1 MNTTAP
7 LPLGTRVEF
16 LVPTE
21 EPYPHEIGTVVGH
34 YDNEYGAGYD
44 LEVEF
49 GDGTWRVA
57 YGSSTIVGTVDANV
71 KGLICVHCAGIHP
84 GVQCHSCDRPEPGV
98 CSHCNQYA
106 RD

>member
-7 LPLGTRVEF
+7 LPLGTRLEF
-16 LVPTE
+16 LVPLVPTKE
-21 EPYPHEIGTVVGH
+21 PPYPYEIGVVVGH
-34 YDNEYGAGYD
+34 YDNEDGAGYD

-57 YGSSTIVGTVDANV
+57 YGSWVIVGIVDANV
-71 KGLICVHCAGIHP
+71 CVHCTEIHP
-84 GVQCHSCDRPEPGV
+84 GVQCPSCDRDEPGV
-98 CSHCNQYA
+98 CSFCNQYA